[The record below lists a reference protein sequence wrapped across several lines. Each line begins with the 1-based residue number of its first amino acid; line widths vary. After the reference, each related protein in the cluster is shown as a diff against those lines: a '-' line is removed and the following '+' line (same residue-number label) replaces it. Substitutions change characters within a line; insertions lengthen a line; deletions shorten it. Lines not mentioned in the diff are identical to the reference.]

1 MRDPIGKPNEPKT
14 TTWHRVLL
22 CSTARHNLE
31 SVAASALGNHGLVRG
46 VPKVTL
52 SSSTG
57 VGGDGGTARARVNL
71 SPRGTEVVD
80 GASTVVKLLK
90 KMRQEMIANERIG
103 TTQLSIVIKPNKA
116 IHQRRNKCSIFES
129 KDDARTI
136 NPGTNTHAAEGHT
149 RQQVMNMTR
158 LTRKSE
164 IRTHE

>member
-52 SSSTG
+52 SASTG
-57 VGGDGGTARARVNL
+57 VGGDGGAARARVKL

-80 GASTVVKLLK
+80 GASTVVKLFTCV
-90 KMRQEMIANERIG
+90 N
-103 TTQLSIVIKPNKA
+103 IVLIRK
-116 IHQRRNKCSIFES
+116 
-129 KDDARTI
+129 
-136 NPGTNTHAAEGHT
+136 T
-149 RQQVMNMTR
+149 R
-158 LTRKSE
+158 
-164 IRTHE
+164 H